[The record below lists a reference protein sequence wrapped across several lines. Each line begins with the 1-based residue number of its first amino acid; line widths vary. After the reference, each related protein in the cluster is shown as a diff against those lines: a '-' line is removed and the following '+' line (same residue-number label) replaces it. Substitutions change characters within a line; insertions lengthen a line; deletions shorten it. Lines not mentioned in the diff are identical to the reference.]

1 MKEELTISLNCVNVE
16 SLIRSLTK
24 FDTFLE
30 FYIQENFSRRE
41 VYIVKYFIKTY
52 KQNSIGI
59 ITEKKSKLLTL
70 TEKPLLGIE

>member
-52 KQNSIGI
+52 KQNSVGI

>member
-1 MKEELTISLNCVNVE
+1 MKEELTISLNCANVE

-52 KQNSIGI
+52 KQNTIVHWNYYGKEI
-59 ITEKKSKLLTL
+59 QAID
-70 TEKPLLGIE
+70 IN